1 MRLEDL
7 PAEANPARKDRPRE
21 SFHAHSRPAMG
32 TLFTVYLHDL
42 GEAQELAVLQA
53 VFDEIERVEKT
64 FSRFLPSSEIARI
77 NREAGQGPVVTD
89 PEVFHLLEYAKE
101 LSGKTEGAFDITV
114 GRLTRAWGF
123 AERKRAMPSSDVLE
137 AAEAAVGW
145 RHLQLDAKWR
155 TVEFLKPGMELDL
168 GAIAKGYA
176 VDCAL
181 DLLRSLAVQAMIDA
195 GSSSIAANGDFF
207 SRAWPVCVADPAS
220 GDELLCEVQ
229 LGDRAL
235 STSGVKEQSFTR
247 EGRVYSHLLDPA
259 SHQREQDSHPLQVLQ
274 TTVLAPDSRLAD
286 GLSTALFLLGPRR
299 GEAVMEQFPEC
310 SAFWACRGNKGDFCA
325 GIRWPQTESSTR

>member
-1 MRLEDL
+1 MKLNAL
-7 PAEANPARKDRPRE
+7 SVEAHPARMERVRE
-21 SFHAHSRPAMG
+21 PIRAHSRPAMG
-32 TLFTVYLHDL
+32 TLFTVYLHAP
-42 GEAQELAVLQA
+42 GEARELEVLQA
-53 VFDEIERVEKT
+53 VFDEIDRVERT

-77 NREAGQGPVVTD
+77 NREAGQGSIVTD
-89 PEVFHLLEYAKE
+89 PEVFHLLEYAKD
-101 LSGKTEGAFDITV
+101 LSGKTEGAFDITI

-123 AERKRAMPSSDVLE
+123 AERKRVIPSSDALE

-145 RHLQLDAKWR
+145 RHLQLNAQWR

-176 VDCAL
+176 VDCVL

>member
-7 PAEANPARKDRPRE
+7 AAEANPARKEHPRE
-21 SFHAHSRPAMG
+21 LFRAHSCPAMG

-42 GEAQELAVLQA
+42 GEARELAVFQA

-123 AERKRAMPSSDVLE
+123 AERKRDLPSSDALE

-145 RHLQLDAKWR
+145 RHLQLDAQWR

-220 GDELLCEVQ
+220 GDEPLCEVL

-259 SHQREQDSHPLQVLQ
+259 PHQREQDSHSLQVLQ

-299 GEAVMEQFPEC
+299 GEAVMERFPEC
-310 SAFWACRGNKGDFCA
+310 SAFWACRGDKGDFCA
-325 GIRWPQTESSTR
+325 SIRWPQTKQSTR

>member
-1 MRLEDL
+1 MLKDL
-7 PAEANPARKDRPRE
+7 PAEACPALEERFRE
-21 SFHAHSRPAMG
+21 SFRVQSRPAMG

-42 GEAQELAVLQA
+42 GEAREQAVFQA
-53 VFDEIERVEKT
+53 VFDEIERAERT

-89 PEVFHLLEYAKE
+89 PEVFRLLDYAKE
-101 LSGKTEGAFDITV
+101 LSGRTEGAFDISI

-123 AERKRAMPSSDVLE
+123 AEHKRAIPSLDELE
-137 AAEAAVGW
+137 AAEAAVGSK
-145 RHLQLDAKWR
+145 HLQLDAQWR

-181 DLLRSLAVQAMIDA
+181 DLLRCLAVQAMIDA

-207 SRAWPVCVADPAS
+207 SRAWPICIADPAS
-220 GDELLCEVQ
+220 GSEFLCEVL

-235 STSGVKEQSFTR
+235 STSGVKEQSFRR

-259 SHQREQDSHPLQVLQ
+259 SRQSEQDSHLQVLQ

-286 GLSTALFLLGPRR
+286 GLSTALFLLGPLR
-299 GEAVMEQFPEC
+299 GEVVMEQFPEC
-310 SAFWACRGNKGDFCA
+310 SAFWACRGDKADFCA
-325 GIRWPQTESSTR
+325 SVRWPQMESSTK

>member
-1 MRLEDL
+1 MLDNQF
-7 PAEANPARKDRPRE
+7 AEAHPARKEGSRE
-21 SFHAHSRPAMG
+21 PFRVRSRPAMG

-42 GEAQELAVLQA
+42 DEAREPEVFQA
-53 VFDEIERVEKT
+53 AFDEIERVEKT
-64 FSRFLPSSEIARI
+64 FSRFLPSSEITRI

-89 PEVFHLLEYAKE
+89 PEVFRLLEYAKE
-101 LSGKTEGAFDITV
+101 LSGRTEGAFDITI
-114 GRLTRAWGF
+114 GSLTRAWGF
-123 AERKRAMPSSDVLE
+123 AERKRAIPSSDALE

-145 RHLQLDAKWR
+145 KHLQLDAEWR

-181 DLLRSLAVQAMIDA
+181 DMLRSVAVQAMIDA

-207 SRAWPVCVADPAS
+207 SRTWPVCVANPAS
-220 GDELLCEVQ
+220 GDEPLCEVL

-259 SHQREQDSHPLQVLQ
+259 SHQREQESHPLQVLQ

-299 GEAVMEQFPEC
+299 GEAVMEQFQEC
-310 SAFWACRGNKGDFCA
+310 SAFWSCRGDKGDFCA
-325 GIRWPQTESSTR
+325 SIRWPQMKSSTE

>member
-1 MRLEDL
+1 
-7 PAEANPARKDRPRE
+7 
-21 SFHAHSRPAMG
+21 MG
-32 TLFTVYLHDL
+32 TLFTIYLHEL
-42 GEAQELAVLQA
+42 NEARELAVFQA
-53 VFDEIERVEKT
+53 VFDEIERVERT

-77 NREAGQGPVVTD
+77 NRNAGQGPVVTD
-89 PEVFHLLEYAKE
+89 PEVFHLLEYAKD
-101 LSGKTEGAFDITV
+101 LSGKTEGAFDITI
-114 GRLTRAWGF
+114 GCLTRVWGF
-123 AERKRAMPSSDVLE
+123 SERKRAIPSSDALE

-145 RHLQLDAKWR
+145 KHLQLDAQWR

-181 DLLRSLAVQAMIDA
+181 DILRSLAVQAMIDA

-207 SRAWPVCVADPAS
+207 SRTWPICVADPAS
-220 GDELLCEVQ
+220 ADVLLSEVL

-247 EGRVYSHLLDPA
+247 DGRVYSHLLDPA
-259 SHQREQDSHPLQVLQ
+259 SHQREQDSHLLQVLQ
-274 TTVLAPDSRLAD
+274 TTVLVPDSRLAD

-299 GEAVMEQFPEC
+299 GEAVMERFPEC
-310 SAFWACRGNKGDFCA
+310 SAFWACRGEEGDFCA
-325 GIRWPQTESSTR
+325 GIRWPQMESSTQ